1 MSPFAAS
8 TAARSASR
16 RNSAVRSSSLLRS
29 RNRSSPVALPA
40 RRIRTRCA
48 SMCAR
53 NPPLPSGVST
63 ADRDGGSCRP
73 RAEKPSRTYRA
84 SWVPAGRFC
93 SRTGTSS
100 ERLTST
106 VRSVLMSTPATR
118 TVPER
123 SPFAAGSASPIPR
136 TLTRA
141 SSTTRRLASAN
152 ARRGGFGGLM
162 RSSTRTRSSGRSSSM
177 RTPPRGT
184 AVARI
189 RSGGS
194 SGTGAPWPAIIVSR
208 PVALGAPAPADAGL
222 RGRSGG
228 DGDRS
233 RCHEGDVGLA
243 QPAGTERLGGGLGE
257 RDAERFG
264 ARVPIVGVAHDGA
277 HRHLGER
284 DRHVRGDVE
293 QLLGLLVDATFQ
305 HLERSAVER
314 EGERPG
320 QELVEHRAGRV
331 HVGGR
336 TARATFGLLGRH
348 VCGSADD
355 RAIDRGDG
363 LLAAEDLGDAE
374 VGDLERV
381 VGREHEVL
389 GLHVT
394 VEHAP
399 LVRELETGAG
409 GEHRGARGRH
419 GDPLTGE
426 AVPERAAR
434 ERFHHEQT
442 EALALDVVVH
452 RHDVRV
458 REGSERA
465 RLLAEAV
472 AHVFVGGERG
482 RQLLDGDV
490 TLELAVMPG
499 QHHAHRAAPE
509 LAADLV
515 ARKRV
520 LNWRQGDLDHRVPQ
534 PSSSPCVRSPPVRGP
549 TAGTAAT

>member
-1 MSPFAAS
+1 
-8 TAARSASR
+8 
-16 RNSAVRSSSLLRS
+16 
-29 RNRSSPVALPA
+29 
-40 RRIRTRCA
+40 
-48 SMCAR
+48 
-53 NPPLPSGVST
+53 
-63 ADRDGGSCRP
+63 
-73 RAEKPSRTYRA
+73 
-84 SWVPAGRFC
+84 
-93 SRTGTSS
+93 
-100 ERLTST
+100 
-106 VRSVLMSTPATR
+106 
-118 TVPER
+118 
-123 SPFAAGSASPIPR
+123 
-136 TLTRA
+136 
-141 SSTTRRLASAN
+141 
-152 ARRGGFGGLM
+152 
-162 RSSTRTRSSGRSSSM
+162 M

-208 PVALGAPAPADAGL
+208 PVALGPAPATPPESPVCMAGPAAMVIGPGAT
-222 RGRSGG
+222 RVMSAWP
-228 DGDRS
+228 S
-233 RCHEGDVGLA
+233 
-243 QPAGTERLGGGLGE
+243 QPVPNDSVAASASAMPNASALWYRVI
-257 RDAERFG
+257 RV
-264 ARVPIVGVAHDGA
+264 ARDGA

-293 QLLGLLVDATFQ
+293 QRLGLLVHATLE
-305 HLERSAVER
+305 HLEGPTFER

-320 QELVEHRAGRV
+320 QEFVEHRAGRV

-348 VCGSADD
+348 VRGSADD
-355 RAIDRGDG
+355 RAVDRGDG

-374 VGDLERV
+374 VGDLEGV

-419 GDPLTGE
+419 RDSLAGE
-426 AVPERAAR
+426 AVPERAAG

-452 RHDVRV
+452 GHDVRV

-499 QHHAHRAAPE
+499 QHDAHRAAPE

-520 LNWRQGDLDHRVPQ
+520 LNWCQGDLDHRVPQ